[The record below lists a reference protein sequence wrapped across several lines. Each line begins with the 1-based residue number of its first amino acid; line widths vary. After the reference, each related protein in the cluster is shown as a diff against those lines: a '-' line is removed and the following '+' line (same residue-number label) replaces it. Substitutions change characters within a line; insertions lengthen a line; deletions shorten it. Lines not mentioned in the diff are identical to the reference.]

1 MASIEL
7 FLGSADGGQTLRDG
21 LDGRALAHTG
31 AKPEDARPKEY
42 RDWGGDPSSLADQ
55 GWGVI
60 APQGPEGDRLLALV
74 RPLIEKRTEDCGREV
89 HVYRVPPALDATQ
102 SVAWVDREFR
112 GNELQED
119 VPLYMLVLG
128 QPDQVSLELQQ
139 VLSNGSLV
147 GRLAFDE
154 DGHYEAY
161 AAKILHWERQ
171 EARAELARALF
182 ITALDGTG
190 ATDLGHESLMLPT
203 IADAHERMSKGTF
216 PVSEILPIEGAA
228 SDAGNRLLAA
238 AAAGVPS
245 ILFSCSHGLGPPRSG
260 WPSLD
265 HQRAL
270 QGALSLGG
278 GAQISGEIVAE
289 RPFLPGGMWLF
300 FACFSAGTPARSAY
314 HHWLARLARL
324 GKFSPDLD
332 AVLAALPRNGDPPF
346 IASLPTAALANP
358 RGPLAVI
365 GHLDLAWSY
374 SFQDVEKVRD
384 NARHRRFQGSLR
396 EMARGSRAGL
406 ALHGLLE
413 HRAAVQTELTVA
425 ADAAAAAQ
433 KRAGAPM
440 NDEARLG
447 HRWMLHQDLDGY
459 ILLGDPAAR
468 LSIES
473 HGARRSR
480 EQRARGRSNAPS
492 TARASDTSPGNPSAA
507 VELGGVRVDDVVE
520 MVRAAIAIEESLA
533 ALAARY
539 RVDMTGAT
547 AAALEP
553 LAAKHGV
560 SPVELRDWMAIHAA
574 AGRQGLERT
583 LAPRRP

>member
-7 FLGSADGGQTLRDG
+7 FLCSAEGGQTLREG
-21 LDGRALAHTG
+21 LEERALAHTG
-31 AKPEDARPKEY
+31 ASVGDARPTVSPV
-42 RDWGGDPSSLADQ
+42 WGADPNSLADQ

-60 APQGPEGDRLLALV
+60 APRGPEGDRLLELV
-74 RPLIEKRTEDCGREV
+74 RPLIERRSEDCGREV
-89 HVYRVPPALDATQ
+89 RVYRVPPALDAAQ
-102 SVAWVDREFR
+102 SVAWVDRVFR
-112 GNELQED
+112 SNELQED
-119 VPLYMLVLG
+119 VPWYMLVLG
-128 QPDQVSLELQQ
+128 QPEQVSLELQQ
-139 VLSNGSLV
+139 VLSNSSLV
-147 GRLAFDE
+147 GRLAFDD

-161 AAKILHWERQ
+161 AAKILGWERQ
-171 EARAELARALF
+171 QQGAELARALF
-182 ITALDGTG
+182 FTAMDGTG
-190 ATDLGHESLMLPT
+190 ATALGHESLMLPT
-203 IADAHERMSKGTF
+203 IADAHERMSKSAF

-238 AAAGVPS
+238 AAAGGPS
-245 ILFSCSHGLGPPRSG
+245 ILLSCSHGLGPPRSG

-265 HQRAL
+265 HQLAL

-278 GAQISGEIVAE
+278 GEQISGESVAG
-289 RPFLPGGMWLF
+289 RPFLPGGMWFF

-324 GKFSPDLD
+324 GEFGPDLD
-332 AVLAALPRNGDPPF
+332 AVLAALPGSGDPPF
-346 IASLPTAALANP
+346 IASLPKAALANP

-374 SFQDVEKVRD
+374 GFQDIEKFRD
-384 NARHRRFQGSLR
+384 KARHRRFQGPLR

-406 ALHGLLE
+406 ALHSLLE

-425 ADAAAAAQ
+425 ADAAAEAEE
-433 KRAGAPM
+433 RAGEPM
-440 NDEARLG
+440 DDEARLG

-473 HGARRSR
+473 HGARRGR
-480 EQRARGRSNAPS
+480 EQRARSNAPASIVSAPPLAASS
-492 TARASDTSPGNPSAA
+492 TAQAGDTSAGSVSAA
-507 VELGGVRVDDVVE
+507 VEVGGLRIAAVVE
-520 MVRAAIAIEESLA
+520 IVRAAIAIEESLA

-547 AAALEP
+547 AAALEA

-560 SPVELRDWMAIHAA
+560 STADLSDWVA
-574 AGRQGLERT
+574 RVRRT
-583 LAPRRP
+583 NA